1 MPGGL
6 MQLVAYGSQDLY
18 LTGNPQ
24 MTYFKLVYRRHT
36 NFATEYIR
44 LPFETLP
51 AFSTTQK
58 ARAKIKISRHADLV
72 NDTYL
77 VIDMPEIY
85 GEPISGFKWVDY
97 LGFNL
102 INYVTLTIG
111 STEIDKHY
119 GQWLTIWNELILTD
133 EKKKDLYKM
142 INSPEYTPYNDSA
155 HEWTNTDGINGDKKV
170 LLLRKKRLYIPLMF
184 WFCIN
189 PGLSIPLISL
199 QYNEVFINF
208 EFNSLNELFTV
219 SSFNLSPGIY
229 FSTTGNSILA
239 QPEPILLEENLYQQ
253 TLNTAGYDVSNLL
266 FYFITSEG
274 TQNMLAWV
282 PNPNVE
288 ANYIYLDEDERRMF
302 SKYTQE
308 YLITQVQYRDYKGL
322 KGGPN
327 NLDVKLLHPVKELIW
342 TVSQNDKEYFNDHN
356 NYTYITTRNRY
367 NGHQYL
373 NNNKIMFDTSA
384 NNNAYLHQSVNY
396 NNAVNSLITTVMQ
409 QDNNSITDETLN
421 IFQYG
426 KFVFNGKDRF
436 REKDFSFFENLE
448 TKRHHTG
455 RSKVEGIYTY
465 SFAFDPEKDQP
476 SGTCNFSRIDKFD
489 FRLTL
494 KLNYHFLES
503 DSTLVHIPSLNIP
516 TIYND
521 HNHAYAEPGITAV
534 IDTERLYNM
543 DMFAINY
550 NVLRIMGGMGSIA
563 FAN

>member
-72 NDTYL
+72 NDSYL

-142 INSPEYTPYNDSA
+142 INGPEYTPYNNSA
-155 HEWTNTDGINGDKKV
+155 HLWTNADSINGDKKV

-229 FSTTGNSILA
+229 FSTTGNSILS
-239 QPEPILLEENLYQQ
+239 QSEPTVLDENLYQQ
-253 TLNTAGYDVSNLL
+253 TLSTAGYNVSNLL

-288 ANYIYLDEDERRMF
+288 ANYIYLDEDERKMF
-302 SKYTQE
+302 SKYSQE

-322 KGGPN
+322 KSGPN

-356 NYTYITTRNRY
+356 NYTYLITRNRY

-373 NNNKIMFDTSA
+373 NNNKIMFDTSS
-384 NNNAYLHQSVNY
+384 NNTAYLHQSVNY
-396 NNAVNSLITTVMQ
+396 NNAINSLITTVMQ

-455 RSKVEGIYTY
+455 RSKVEGINTY
-465 SFAFDPEKDQP
+465 SFAFDPERDQP

-494 KLNYHFLES
+494 KQNYHFQQS
-503 DSTLVHIPSLNIP
+503 DAQVYIPGLNIP

-521 HNHAYAEPGITAV
+521 HDHAYSEPGITAV
-534 IDTERLYNM
+534 VDTERLYTM